1 MKNFKNIAFLLSFN
15 ERRNLIWLLIMMLMM
30 AFMDT
35 LGVASV
41 FPFIAV
47 LTNPMIIETNLFLNK
62 IFQVSEIFGV
72 ENNQQFFLLLG
83 IFVFLIIVISLVV
96 KVSTSYLQIRFTS
109 MLEYSIGKRLM
120 EKYLNQPYSWFLSH
134 NSNDLIKNIL
144 SEVHQIIEVAIYPM
158 AELIAKGM
166 VAIALLALLFLTD
179 IKLALLISFS
189 IGGIYGSIYY
199 FLRNFITKIGEERLK
214 NNLLRYRVV
223 SQAFGS
229 IKDVKV
235 RGSEEV
241 HTKFFSNS
249 SYTYAKSISLAHM
262 TSQLPRY
269 ILEGIAF
276 AGIMLLLLY
285 MISQK
290 GSMNNALPI
299 ISLYIFAGYRLM
311 PSMQQVYSSFTH
323 LRYIGSSIDNLVN
336 EIKNLKAYN
345 LSQDKS
351 ILQLNKKITLN
362 NIYYNYPD
370 TPHSTLEDINISISA
385 KSTIGFVGP
394 SGSGKSTTIDIILG
408 LLEPQK
414 GTLEVDGKVITGDN
428 LRSWQRTI
436 GYVPQQIY
444 LIDDTIAANIA
455 FGLDEK
461 EIKQDWVEK
470 ACRNANLEEFINELP
485 KKYNTIIGEGGIRL
499 SGGQRQRIG
508 IARALYHN
516 PRVLV
521 LDEATSAL
529 DNETEQAVMNAVN
542 KLGKDITIILIA
554 HRLNTVENC
563 DIIFKLEK
571 GRVVFQGSFKELLS
585 HDNKIKF
592 NQTKSADIK

>member
-1 MKNFKNIAFLLSFN
+1 MKNFKNILFLLSFT

-35 LGVASV
+35 LGVASI

-47 LTNPMIIETNLFLNK
+47 LTDPAIIETNIFLNR
-62 IFQVSEIFGV
+62 IFQYSEIFGV

-120 EKYLNQPYSWFLSH
+120 QSYLNQPYSWFLSH

-166 VAIALLALLFLTD
+166 VAIALLGLLFLTD

-299 ISLYIFAGYRLM
+299 ISLYVFAGYRLM

-542 KLGKDITIILIA
+542 KLGKDVTIILIA

-585 HDNKIKF
+585 HDKKNKL
-592 NQTKSADIK
+592 NQTKQE

>member
-214 NNLLRYRVV
+214 NNHLRYRVV

-542 KLGKDITIILIA
+542 KLGKDVTIILIA

>member
-1 MKNFKNIAFLLSFN
+1 M
-15 ERRNLIWLLIMMLMM
+15 
-30 AFMDT
+30 
-35 LGVASV
+35 
-41 FPFIAV
+41 
-47 LTNPMIIETNLFLNK
+47 
-62 IFQVSEIFGV
+62 
-72 ENNQQFFLLLG
+72 
-83 IFVFLIIVISLVV
+83 
-96 KVSTSYLQIRFTS
+96 
-109 MLEYSIGKRLM
+109 
-120 EKYLNQPYSWFLSH
+120 
-134 NSNDLIKNIL
+134 
-144 SEVHQIIEVAIYPM
+144 
-158 AELIAKGM
+158 
-166 VAIALLALLFLTD
+166 
-179 IKLALLISFS
+179 
-189 IGGIYGSIYY
+189 
-199 FLRNFITKIGEERLK
+199 
-214 NNLLRYRVV
+214 
-223 SQAFGS
+223 
-229 IKDVKV
+229 
-235 RGSEEV
+235 
-241 HTKFFSNS
+241 
-249 SYTYAKSISLAHM
+249 
-262 TSQLPRY
+262 
-269 ILEGIAF
+269 
-276 AGIMLLLLY
+276 
-285 MISQK
+285 
-290 GSMNNALPI
+290 
-299 ISLYIFAGYRLM
+299 
-311 PSMQQVYSSFTH
+311 
-323 LRYIGSSIDNLVN
+323 
-336 EIKNLKAYN
+336 
-345 LSQDKS
+345 
-351 ILQLNKKITLN
+351 QLNKKITLN

-542 KLGKDITIILIA
+542 KLGKDVTIILIA

-585 HDNKIKF
+585 HDKKIKLNKL
-592 NQTKSADIK
+592 NQLI

>member
-1 MKNFKNIAFLLSFN
+1 MSILFLLSFT

-166 VAIALLALLFLTD
+166 VAIALLGLLFLTD

-542 KLGKDITIILIA
+542 KLGKDVTIILIA

-585 HDNKIKF
+585 HDKKIKLNKL
-592 NQTKSADIK
+592 NQLI

>member
-1 MKNFKNIAFLLSFN
+1 MKNFKNILFLLSFT

-47 LTNPMIIETNLFLNK
+47 LTDPAIIETNIILNR
-62 IFQVSEIFGV
+62 IFQYSEIFGV

-120 EKYLNQPYSWFLSH
+120 QSYLNQPYSWFLSH

-166 VAIALLALLFLTD
+166 VAIALLGLLFLTD

-299 ISLYIFAGYRLM
+299 ISLYVFAGYRLM

-542 KLGKDITIILIA
+542 KLGKDVTIILIA

-585 HDNKIKF
+585 HDKKIKLNKL
-592 NQTKSADIK
+592 NQLI

>member
-1 MKNFKNIAFLLSFN
+1 MKNFKNILFLLSFT

-166 VAIALLALLFLTD
+166 VAIALLGLLFLTD

-455 FGLDEK
+455 FSLDEK

-542 KLGKDITIILIA
+542 KLGKDVTIILIA

-585 HDNKIKF
+585 HDKKIKLNKL
-592 NQTKSADIK
+592 NQLI

>member
-1 MKNFKNIAFLLSFN
+1 MKNFKNILFLLSFT

-166 VAIALLALLFLTD
+166 VAIALLGLLFLTD

-542 KLGKDITIILIA
+542 KLGKDVTIILIA

-585 HDNKIKF
+585 HDKKIKLNKL
-592 NQTKSADIK
+592 NQLI

>member
-1 MKNFKNIAFLLSFN
+1 MKNLKNIVFLLSFN
-15 ERRNLIWLLIMMLMM
+15 ERRKLIWLLIMMLMM

-166 VAIALLALLFLTD
+166 VAIALLGLLFLTD

-542 KLGKDITIILIA
+542 KLGKDVTIILIA

-585 HDNKIKF
+585 HDKKIKLNKL
-592 NQTKSADIK
+592 NQLI

>member
-1 MKNFKNIAFLLSFN
+1 MKNFKNILFLLSFT

-72 ENNQQFFLLLG
+72 KNNQQFFFLLG

-96 KVSTSYLQIRFTS
+96 KVSTAFLQIRFTS

-120 EKYLNQPYSWFLSH
+120 ESYLNQPYSWFLGH

-144 SEVHQIIEVAIYPM
+144 SEVNHIIEVAIYPM
-158 AELIAKGM
+158 AELIAKGL
-166 VAIALLALLFLTD
+166 VTFALLGLLLLTD
-179 IKLALLISFS
+179 IKLALVISFS
-189 IGGIYGSIYY
+189 LGGIYGLIYY
-199 FLRNFITKIGEERLK
+199 FLRNFITRIGEERLK
-214 NNLLRYRVV
+214 TNHLRYRVV

-229 IKDVKV
+229 IKNVKV
-235 RGSEEV
+235 RGSEE
-241 HTKFFSNS
+241 TNIKLFTNS
-249 SYTYAKSISLAHM
+249 AYTYARSMSLAHM

-276 AGIMLLLLY
+276 AGIMLILLY
-285 MISQK
+285 MMSQK
-290 GSMNNALPI
+290 GSINNALPI
-299 ISLYIFAGYRLM
+299 ISLYVFAGYRLM

-323 LRYIGSSIDNLVN
+323 LRYIGSSVDNLAN
-336 EIKNLKAYN
+336 EIKNLKTYS

-351 ILQLNKKITLN
+351 VLQLNNKITLN
-362 NIYYNYPD
+362 DVNYNYPD
-370 TPHSTLEDINISISA
+370 TSHSTLENINLSISA

-394 SGSGKSTTIDIILG
+394 SGSGKTTTIDIILG

-414 GTLEVDGKVITGDN
+414 GTLEVDGKVITQDN
-428 LRSWQRTI
+428 VRSWQRAI

-444 LIDDTIAANIA
+444 LSDDTIAANIA
-455 FGLDEK
+455 FNVDQN
-461 EIKQDWVEK
+461 EIDHDRVKKSSQL
-470 ACRNANLEEFINELP
+470 ANLEEFIDELP
-485 KKYNTIIGEGGIRL
+485 NKYHTIIGEGGIRL

-508 IARALYHN
+508 IARALYHK
-516 PRVLV
+516 PQLLV
-521 LDEATSAL
+521 LDEGTSAL
-529 DNETEQAVMNAVN
+529 DNKTEQAVMKAINN
-542 KLGKDITIILIA
+542 LSKDITIILIA
-554 HRLNTVENC
+554 HRLNTVEKC

-571 GRVVFQGSFKELLS
+571 GKLVFKGSFKELL
-585 HDNKIKF
+585 NYEKNLIIP
-592 NQTKSADIK
+592 TKLN

>member
-1 MKNFKNIAFLLSFN
+1 MKNFKNILFLLSFT

-166 VAIALLALLFLTD
+166 VAIALLGLLFLTD

-529 DNETEQAVMNAVN
+529 DNETEQLVMNAVN
-542 KLGKDITIILIA
+542 NLGKDITIILIA

-563 DIIFKLEK
+563 DVIFKLEK
-571 GRVVFQGSFKELLS
+571 GRVVFQGSFKELLN
-585 HDNKIKF
+585 HEKKFKYNKQ
-592 NQTKSADIK
+592 N

>member
-1 MKNFKNIAFLLSFN
+1 MKNFKNILFLLSFT

-134 NSNDLIKNIL
+134 NTNDLIKNIL

-166 VAIALLALLFLTD
+166 VAIALLGLLFLTD

-299 ISLYIFAGYRLM
+299 ISLYVFAGYRLM

-542 KLGKDITIILIA
+542 KLGKDVTIILIA

-585 HDNKIKF
+585 HDKKIKLNKL
-592 NQTKSADIK
+592 NQLI

>member
-1 MKNFKNIAFLLSFN
+1 MKNFKNILFLLSFT

-62 IFQVSEIFGV
+62 IFQYSEIFGV
-72 ENNQQFFLLLG
+72 KNNQQFFFLLG

-96 KVSTSYLQIRFTS
+96 KVSTAFLQIRFTN

-120 EKYLNQPYSWFLSH
+120 EKYLNQPYSWFLGH

-144 SEVHQIIEVAIYPM
+144 SEVNHIIEVAIYPM
-158 AELIAKGM
+158 AELIAKGL
-166 VAIALLALLFLTD
+166 VTFALLGLLLLTD

-189 IGGIYGSIYY
+189 LGGIYGSIYY
-199 FLRNFITKIGEERLK
+199 FLRNFITRIGEERLK
-214 NNLLRYRVV
+214 NNHLRYRVV

-229 IKDVKV
+229 IKEAKV
-235 RGSEEV
+235 RGSEE
-241 HTKFFSNS
+241 TNIKLFSNS
-249 SYTYAKSISLAHM
+249 AYTYARSMSLAHM

-276 AGIMLLLLY
+276 AGIMLILLY
-285 MISQK
+285 MMSQK
-290 GSMNNALPI
+290 GSINNALPI
-299 ISLYIFAGYRLM
+299 ISLYVFAGYRLM
-311 PSMQQVYSSFTH
+311 PSIQQVYSSFTH
-323 LRYIGSSIDNLVN
+323 LRYIGSSVDNLAN
-336 EIKNLKAYN
+336 EIKNLKTYS

-370 TPHSTLEDINISISA
+370 TSHSTLEDINLSISS
-385 KSTIGFVGP
+385 KSIVGFVGS
-394 SGSGKSTTIDIILG
+394 SGSGKTTTIDIILG

-428 LRSWQRTI
+428 LRAWQRTI

-444 LIDDTIAANIA
+444 LFDDTIAANIA
-455 FGLDEK
+455 FSVEQKD
-461 EIKQDWVEK
+461 INQDWVKK
-470 ACRNANLEEFINELP
+470 ACKNANLEEFINELP
-485 KKYNTIIGEGGIRL
+485 KKHNTIIGESGIRL

-516 PRVLV
+516 PQVLV

-529 DNETEQAVMNAVN
+529 DGKTEQAVMSAINN
-542 KLGKDITIILIA
+542 LSKDITIILIA

-563 DIIFKLEK
+563 DTIFKLERGK
-571 GRVVFQGSFKELLS
+571 LVFQGNFNELIDYDKKLAKQ
-585 HDNKIKF
+585 N
-592 NQTKSADIK
+592 

>member
-1 MKNFKNIAFLLSFN
+1 MKNFKNILFLLSFT

-166 VAIALLALLFLTD
+166 VAIALLGLLFLTD

-542 KLGKDITIILIA
+542 NLGKDITIILIA

-563 DIIFKLEK
+563 DVIFKLEK
-571 GRVVFQGSFKELLS
+571 GRVVFQGSFKELLN
-585 HDNKIKF
+585 HEKKFKYNKQ
-592 NQTKSADIK
+592 N

>member
-1 MKNFKNIAFLLSFN
+1 MKNFKNILFLLSFT

-166 VAIALLALLFLTD
+166 VAIALLGLLFLTD

-249 SYTYAKSISLAHM
+249 S
-262 TSQLPRY
+262 
-269 ILEGIAF
+269 
-276 AGIMLLLLY
+276 
-285 MISQK
+285 
-290 GSMNNALPI
+290 
-299 ISLYIFAGYRLM
+299 
-311 PSMQQVYSSFTH
+311 
-323 LRYIGSSIDNLVN
+323 
-336 EIKNLKAYN
+336 
-345 LSQDKS
+345 
-351 ILQLNKKITLN
+351 
-362 NIYYNYPD
+362 
-370 TPHSTLEDINISISA
+370 
-385 KSTIGFVGP
+385 
-394 SGSGKSTTIDIILG
+394 
-408 LLEPQK
+408 
-414 GTLEVDGKVITGDN
+414 
-428 LRSWQRTI
+428 
-436 GYVPQQIY
+436 
-444 LIDDTIAANIA
+444 
-455 FGLDEK
+455 
-461 EIKQDWVEK
+461 
-470 ACRNANLEEFINELP
+470 
-485 KKYNTIIGEGGIRL
+485 
-499 SGGQRQRIG
+499 
-508 IARALYHN
+508 
-516 PRVLV
+516 
-521 LDEATSAL
+521 
-529 DNETEQAVMNAVN
+529 
-542 KLGKDITIILIA
+542 
-554 HRLNTVENC
+554 
-563 DIIFKLEK
+563 
-571 GRVVFQGSFKELLS
+571 
-585 HDNKIKF
+585 
-592 NQTKSADIK
+592 

>member
-1 MKNFKNIAFLLSFN
+1 
-15 ERRNLIWLLIMMLMM
+15 MMLMM

-166 VAIALLALLFLTD
+166 VAIALLGLLFLTD

-542 KLGKDITIILIA
+542 KLGKDVTIILIA

-585 HDNKIKF
+585 HDKKIKLNKL
-592 NQTKSADIK
+592 NQLI

>member
-1 MKNFKNIAFLLSFN
+1 MKNFKNILFLLSFT

-35 LGVASV
+35 LGVASI

-47 LTNPMIIETNLFLNK
+47 LTDPAIIETNIFLNR
-62 IFQVSEIFGV
+62 IFQYSEIFGV

-109 MLEYSIGKRLM
+109 MLEYSIGKRIM
-120 EKYLNQPYSWFLSH
+120 ESYLNQPYSWFLSH

-166 VAIALLALLFLTD
+166 VAIALLGLLFLTD

-299 ISLYIFAGYRLM
+299 ISLYVFAGYRLM

-542 KLGKDITIILIA
+542 KLGKDVTIILIA

-585 HDNKIKF
+585 HDKKIKLNKL
-592 NQTKSADIK
+592 NQLI

>member
-1 MKNFKNIAFLLSFN
+1 MKNLKNIVFLLSFN
-15 ERRNLIWLLIMMLMM
+15 ERRKLIWLLIMMLMM

-47 LTNPMIIETNLFLNK
+47 LTNPAIIETNIFLNK
-62 IFQVSEIFGV
+62 IFQYSEIFGV
-72 ENNQQFFLLLG
+72 ENNEQFFLLLG
-83 IFVFLIIVISLVV
+83 ILVFLIIVISLVV

-109 MLEYSIGKRLM
+109 MLEYSIGKRIM
-120 EKYLNQPYSWFLSH
+120 ESYLNQPYSWFLSH
-134 NSNDLIKNIL
+134 NSNDLVKNIL
-144 SEVHQIIEVAIYPM
+144 SEVNHIIEVAIYPM

-179 IKLALLISFS
+179 IKLALLIGFS

-199 FLRNFITKIGEERLK
+199 FLRNFIAKIGEERLK
-214 NNLLRYRVV
+214 NNHLRYRVV

-229 IKDVKV
+229 IKDVKI
-235 RGSEEV
+235 RGSEKAN
-241 HTKFFSNS
+241 TNLFANS
-249 SYTYAKSISLAHM
+249 AYSYAQSMSLAHM

-285 MISQK
+285 MMTQK
-290 GSMNNALPI
+290 GSINNALPI
-299 ISLYIFAGYRLM
+299 VSLYVFAGYRLM
-311 PSMQQVYSSFTH
+311 PSMQQIYSSFTH
-323 LRYIGSSIDNLVN
+323 LRYIGSSVDNLTN
-336 EIKNLKAYN
+336 EIKNLKTYS

-370 TPHSTLEDINISISA
+370 TSHSTLENINLSISA
-385 KSTIGFVGP
+385 KSIIGFVGP

-428 LRSWQRTI
+428 LRSWQRSI

-444 LIDDTIAANIA
+444 LFDDTISANIA
-455 FGLDEK
+455 FGIDQK
-461 EIKQDWVEK
+461 DINQDWVEK
-470 ACRNANLEEFINELP
+470 ACQHANLKEFINELP

-529 DNETEQAVMNAVN
+529 DNETEQLVMNAVN
-542 KLGKDITIILIA
+542 NLGKDITIILIA

-563 DIIFKLEK
+563 DVIFKLEK
-571 GRVVFQGSFKELLS
+571 GRVVFQGSFKELLN
-585 HDNKIKF
+585 HEKKFKYNKQ
-592 NQTKSADIK
+592 N